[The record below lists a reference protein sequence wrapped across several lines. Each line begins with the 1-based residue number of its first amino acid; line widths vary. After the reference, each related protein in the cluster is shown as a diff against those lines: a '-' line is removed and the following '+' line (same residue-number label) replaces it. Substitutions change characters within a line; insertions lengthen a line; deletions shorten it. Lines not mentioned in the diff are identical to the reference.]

1 MFYKEVQYYFGIFN
15 GRKMRNETYVLRWGA
30 RLQNIGARILAN
42 QFCGYLQVLTVL
54 PEIEKNRKL

>member
-42 QFCGYLQVLTVL
+42 QFCGYL
-54 PEIEKNRKL
+54 